1 MDHVHADETPLARLK
16 LVGAR
21 LDQTSRRV
29 NRPVTPVTRLVLNV
43 VLLAMVV
50 ITPLVWTRLNFEVYD
65 APGNLMEPFIDTTT
79 YLAAGERLNVGH
91 ELYRLQPG
99 DRPVLEWPGLYTAPL
114 LSPPPI
120 AVMWRPLAAVGW
132 GFAAWVIAS
141 WAVLLGTVVFLALRA
156 GLWAVFLAIAL
167 SHAIGEQLAVSNAN
181 AFMPAAYLLMWRF
194 RDSPWI
200 GSIIALAASIKLAPI
215 AMVAWLIGTRR
226 WPALAV
232 TAITGAA
239 IFVIAGLGA
248 GFHSYV
254 DYLGTLSGNQATPL
268 SVSGQ
273 TDLPWASY
281 ALLAGSVVAAIAVG
295 RRYPTASWAIALV
308 GSVLGTPALYASGLV
323 SLIALTAP
331 LVGTGR
337 HLRFRPGFLTAMKP
351 AAVEAA
357 TR

>member
-1 MDHVHADETPLARLK
+1 M
-16 LVGAR
+16 
-21 LDQTSRRV
+21 
-29 NRPVTPVTRLVLNV
+29 NRPVSPVTRLVLNV

-50 ITPLVWTRLNFEVYD
+50 VTPLIWTRLNFEVYD

-79 YLAAGERLNVGH
+79 YQAAGERLNAGH

-120 AVMWRPLAAVGW
+120 AVIWRPIAAVDW

-194 RDSPWI
+194 RESPWI

-215 AMVAWLIGTRR
+215 AMVGWLIGTRR

-232 TAITGAA
+232 TAVTGAV
-239 IFVIAGLGA
+239 IFVVAGLGA
-248 GFHSYV
+248 GFHSYF
-254 DYLGTLSGNQATPL
+254 DYLGTLSGNQPTPL
-268 SVSGQ
+268 SLSGQ
-273 TDLPWASY
+273 TNLPWASY
-281 ALLAGSVVAAIAVG
+281 ALLAGGVVAAILIG
-295 RRYPTASWAIALV
+295 RRYPTASCAVALLA
-308 GSVLGTPALYASGLV
+308 SVLGTPALYASGLV

-331 LVGTGR
+331 LLGTGR
-337 HLRFRPGFLTAMKP
+337 HLRFRSGFLATKP

>member
-1 MDHVHADETPLARLK
+1 VTLVDRLRHAFGRANQPVSPL
-16 LVGAR
+16 
-21 LDQTSRRV
+21 TRV
-29 NRPVTPVTRLVLNV
+29 VLNV

-65 APGNLMEPFIDTTT
+65 APDNLMDPFTDATT
-79 YLAAGERLNVGH
+79 YLAAGERLNAGH
-91 ELYRLQPG
+91 DLYRLEAG
-99 DRPVLEWPGLYTAPL
+99 DRPVLRIPGLYTAPL

-120 AVMWRPLAAVGW
+120 AVMWRPLAALDW

-156 GLWAVFLAIAL
+156 GLWAVFLALAL

-194 RDSPWI
+194 RDSPWF
-200 GSIIALAASIKLAPI
+200 GSIIAIAASIKLAPI
-215 AMVAWLIGTRR
+215 AMVGWLIGTRR

-232 TAITGAA
+232 TAVTGVA
-239 IFVIAGLGA
+239 IFVIAGIGA
-248 GFHSYV
+248 GFHSYL

-268 SVSGQ
+268 SLSGQ

-281 ALLAGSVVAAIAVG
+281 LLLAGSVVAAIAVG

-323 SLIALTAP
+323 GLLAVTAP
-331 LVGTGR
+331 LAFNGVNRRYSPNGQRVNAGR
-337 HLRFRPGFLTAMKP
+337 APLQTNREGPRPA
-351 AAVEAA
+351 
-357 TR
+357 